1 MVGVWRK
8 DRFRKEQVQRGGW
21 SSIQVY
27 VKQETDGVPRGTE
40 SKYGGGNAWQFVIT
54 WLVRDV

>member
-27 VKQETDGVPRGTE
+27 VKEESDGVPRDTKEVWRRKLSTIFDHLLGT
-40 SKYGGGNAWQFVIT
+40 
-54 WLVRDV
+54 